1 MRTLQSQ
8 IGWCARAQWVLGS
21 AMLVVVA
28 GFYLFGYRP
37 ASVRMASLRQEI
49 DIKQRELKDI
59 QQRTVIRP
67 LVEQTVNERRRK
79 LERFDKK
86 LPKQQDFGQFYNDIT
101 FLGRQSALS
110 KCSVEPAAVPRRN
123 DRFVELPIDLRFEGN
138 FLNVFSFLRQIDQ
151 MQRLTR
157 VQNLKV
163 TSKGNAGQ
171 VEVQLSMNIYYAE

>member
-8 IGWCARAQWVLGS
+8 IDSCARAQWVLGT
-21 AMLVVVA
+21 AMLLLIV
-28 GFYLFGYRP
+28 GFYVFAYRP
-37 ASVRMASLRQEI
+37 SGARLATLRQDVEI
-49 DIKQRELKDI
+49 KRRELKDN
-59 QQRTVIRP
+59 QSRTQIRP
-67 LVEQTVNERRRK
+67 VVEQTVNERRRK

-110 KCSVEPAAVPRRN
+110 KCSVEPAAVPKRN
-123 DRFVELPIDLRFEGN
+123 DKFVELPIDLRFEGN

-157 VQNLKV
+157 IHNLKV

>member
-1 MRTLQSQ
+1 
-8 IGWCARAQWVLGS
+8 
-21 AMLVVVA
+21 MLLLILV
-28 GFYLFGYRP
+28 FYVFGYRP
-37 ASVRMASLRQEI
+37 TSARLVSLRQEI
-49 DIKQRELKDI
+49 ENQRRELKGN
-59 QQRTVIRP
+59 QLRTQIRP
-67 LVEQTVNERRRK
+67 ELEQRVNELQRK
-79 LERFDKK
+79 VDRFDKK

-110 KCSVEPAAVPRRN
+110 KCAVEPAAVPRRN
-123 DRFVELPIDLRFEGN
+123 DGVVELPIDLRFEGN

-163 TSKGNAGQ
+163 IAKGNTGQ

>member
-1 MRTLQSQ
+1 
-8 IGWCARAQWVLGS
+8 
-21 AMLVVVA
+21 MLTMVV

-37 ASVRMASLRQEI
+37 ASMRMASMRQEI
-49 DIKQRELKDI
+49 EIKQRELKDI
-59 QQRTVIRP
+59 QQRTQIRP

-86 LPKQQDFGQFYNDIT
+86 LPKQQDFGAFYNDIT

-110 KCSVEPAAVPRRN
+110 KCSVEPAAVPQRN

>member
-1 MRTLQSQ
+1 MQTLQSQ

-21 AMLVVVA
+21 TMLLMILV
-28 GFYLFGYRP
+28 FYVFGYRP
-37 ASVRMASLRQEI
+37 AGARLATLRQDIEI
-49 DIKQRELKDI
+49 KRRELKDN
-59 QQRTVIRP
+59 QSRTQIRP
-67 LVEQTVNERRRK
+67 VVEQTVNERRRK

-101 FLGRQSALS
+101 FLGRQSDLS
-110 KCSVEPAAVPRRN
+110 KCAVEPAAVPRRN
-123 DRFVELPIDLRFEGN
+123 DRVVELPIDLRFEGN

-157 VQNLKV
+157 VQSLKV
-163 TSKGNAGQ
+163 IAKGNTGQ